1 VGNLGCVNTAF
12 IADVQYR
19 HTREVIGNL
28 LAKLAAQHR
37 VDSRMRRLRKLGL
50 RKWHCMTSL
59 LYFSVQANKTQLD
72 SVDGEV

>member
-1 VGNLGCVNTAF
+1 MCITDAK
-12 IADVQYR
+12 YR

-37 VDSRMRRLRKLGL
+37 VDSGMRRLRKLWL

-59 LYFSVQANKTQLD
+59 LYFYVQAKLNSVD
-72 SVDGEV
+72 SVDGEG